1 MVTPKA
7 LFAAMLSLALLCWAS
22 SSAAAGWGTPLLAN
36 FKPKDY
42 NGGTQNWALTQD
54 KRGVLYVGN
63 NVGIME
69 FDGAQWRM
77 IPTRNKAV
85 VRSLA
90 LAADGRIF
98 VGSKGEIGY
107 LDPSLPQEQQYV
119 SLLNMVP
126 QPYRQ
131 FQDVRQ
137 TFATAKGVYFISR
150 NYIFLYSEH
159 QGQPNIKVWQSN
171 SAYLK
176 AFMLQE
182 RLLIK
187 EEGVGLLQLQDDDFT
202 VLPGSVAFAGLDL
215 FMLEPFDAN
224 TLLAGSRNG
233 KLYLFANQQLTPWHT
248 AIDTALA
255 QARLYTGLKLKN
267 GDFALGT
274 SENGLFIINA
284 QGELKSHINKSYGLL
299 DENIRALYQDHQQG
313 LWLAMDHGL
322 SRIDL
327 SSAIS
332 QYNSAHGLDGN
343 VLALHQH
350 QGTLYAGTSLGL
362 FLRNADDQFKQITG
376 LSKQTWDFLSL
387 PTSLLVAN
395 SAGVYELRDGQA
407 TLLRASELASKVLY
421 QAPFAPERIFIGL
434 QNGLASLKK
443 TAQGWHDEGRINGIN
458 GNLNSILQTSEY
470 ELWLG
475 TLAHGVYRLTLPQHW
490 PDTETPIQIRHFG
503 IADGL
508 PTLNRNS
515 VHWHNE
521 QLLFATVAGFYR
533 YNRTEQ
539 RFYADT
545 TLGAAFSEPQPWV
558 RYPHADSNNN
568 LWLLTWDNETGSR
581 QAGVLFADDKGQYRW
596 QASALQPLQDIPL
609 DTLLI
614 DKDNVIWFGGAE
626 GIFRFAITQQR
637 DLLPKQ
643 PLIRRVR
650 SLDGE
655 VLYQGGSLP
664 SRLNLSSAQNQL
676 RFDYA
681 SPNFSHLFPPQFQ
694 VKLQGLDE
702 NWSAWSNELY
712 RDYTNL
718 PAGDYQFLLR
728 SRDQQGNLLLSE
740 PVIFHIKAP
749 WFATLPMLVLYAL
762 LILLLTYAVLKWR
775 TLHLLNEKKHLTE
788 LVEQRTTHLQQTMT
802 QLQHAKQEAE
812 AANQTK
818 SEFLANMSHELR
830 TPLNAVLGFAELAQQ
845 SANPQRQS
853 SYVAKIYASGKILL
867 SIINDILDFSKIEAG
882 KLELECQ
889 PFSLRAT
896 LHQVCDMFSA
906 QLSLKQLTFSL
917 EVDADIP
924 DTLTGDSLRLSQV
937 LINLLSNAVK
947 FTDKGSITLTVA
959 GNASDAV
966 CCLNFAVTDTGIGI
980 SHSQQQHLF
989 TAFNQADSSV
999 SRKYG
1004 GTGLGLTI
1012 CQRLVNLMHGQL
1024 AVQSEAGVG
1033 STFSFSIELAVAE
1046 PIEHL
1051 SVPDV
1056 SPVAENTQQHAILLV
1071 EDNYFNQAL
1080 AQIILKKLG
1089 YQVFTAKDGATALD
1103 MLQRHTIA
1111 LVLMDIEMPG
1121 INGIETTRQLRQ
1133 NPALTSIPVIA
1144 MTAHHSDETRAAC
1157 YAAGMNDM
1165 LVKPIDAATLA
1176 KQLTH
1181 WLAARI

>member
-7 LFAAMLSLALLCWAS
+7 LFAALISVALLCWALPS
-22 SSAAAGWGTPLLAN
+22 PASGWGTPLLAN

-54 KRGVLYVGN
+54 KRGLLYAGN
-63 NVGIME
+63 NVGILE
-69 FDGAQWRM
+69 YDGAQWRM

-90 LAADGRIF
+90 LADDGRIF

-119 SLLNMVP
+119 SLLETVP
-126 QPYRQ
+126 QQYRH

-150 NYIFLYSEH
+150 NFIFLYSEPA
-159 QGQPNIKVWQSN
+159 GQPTIQVWRSN

-176 AFMLQE
+176 AFMLHE
-182 RLLIK
+182 RILVK
-187 EEGVGLLQLQDDDFT
+187 EEGVGLLQLQDDEF
-202 VLPGSVAFAGLDL
+202 VQVPGSAAFADLDL
-215 FMLEPFDAN
+215 FMLESFDAN
-224 TLLAGSRNG
+224 TLLAGSRSG
-233 KLYLFANQQLTPWHT
+233 KLYLFRNQQLTPWQT
-248 AIDTALA
+248 AVDAALM

-267 GDFALGT
+267 GDYALGT

-284 QGELKSHINKSYGLL
+284 RGELKSHINKSYGLL

-327 SSAIS
+327 ASAIS
-332 QYNSAHGLDGN
+332 HYDSAHGLSGN

-350 QGTLYAGTSLGL
+350 QNTFYAGTSLGL
-362 FLRNADDQFKQITG
+362 FWRNSDDQFKQVQG

-387 PTSLLVAN
+387 PDSLLIAN
-395 SAGVYELRDGQA
+395 SAGVYELQQGQA
-407 TLLRASELASKVLY
+407 RLLRESDLASKVLY
-421 QAPFAPERIFIGL
+421 QQPTEPGRIFVGL

-443 TAQGWHDEGRINGIN
+443 TPSGWQDEGQIKGVN
-458 GNLNSILQTSEY
+458 GNLNSILQTSEQ
-470 ELWLG
+470 EMWLG
-475 TLAHGVYRLTLPQHW
+475 TLAHGLYRLTLPQQW
-490 PDTETPIQIRHFG
+490 PDTETPLQIRHFG
-503 IADGL
+503 MADGL

-515 VHWHNE
+515 VHWHNG
-521 QLLFATVAGFYR
+521 QLLVATVAGFYR
-533 YNRTEQ
+533 YNKTEQ

-545 TLGAAFSEPQPWV
+545 TLGAAFGEPQPWV
-558 RYPHADSNNN
+558 RYPHADSHNN

-581 QAGVLFADDKGQYRW
+581 QAGVLFADDNGHYRW
-596 QASALQPLQDIPL
+596 QSSALQPLQDIPL

-614 DKDNVIWFGGAE
+614 DEDNVVWFGGAE
-626 GIFRFAITQQR
+626 GIFRFALAQQR

-650 SLDGE
+650 TLEGE
-655 VLYQGGSLP
+655 VFYQGGRLP
-664 SRLNLSSAQNQL
+664 DRIELSAEQNQL

-681 SPNFSHLFPPQFQ
+681 SPNYSHLFLPQFQ
-694 VKLQGLDE
+694 VKLQGLDQS
-702 NWSAWSNELY
+702 WSAWSNELY

-718 PAGDYQFLLR
+718 PPGDYQFLLR
-728 SRDQQGNLLLSE
+728 SRDQQGNLLLAE
-740 PVIFHIKAP
+740 PIHLHIAAP
-749 WFATLPMLVLYAL
+749 WYATVPLLVLYAL
-762 LILLLTYAVLKWR
+762 LILLLTYLLLKWR
-775 TLHLLNEKKHLTE
+775 TWHLLSEKKRLTQ
-788 LVEQRTTHLQQTMT
+788 LVEQHTAHLHQTMT
-802 QLQHAKQEAE
+802 QLQKAKQDAE

-906 QLSLKQLTFSL
+906 QLSLKQLNFTL
-917 EVDADIP
+917 QIAPQIP

-937 LINLLSNAVK
+937 LINLLSNAIK
-947 FTDKGSITLTVA
+947 FTDNGSIALSVD
-959 GNASDAV
+959 GNVLNAV
-966 CCLNFAVTDTGIGI
+966 CQLDFAVTDTGIGI
-980 SHSQQQHLF
+980 SHTQQQSLF

-1012 CQRLVNLMHGQL
+1012 CQRLVTLMQGKLSVH
-1024 AVQSEAGVG
+1024 SESGVG
-1033 STFSFSIELAVAE
+1033 STFSFSIELPIAAVAE
-1046 PIEHL
+1046 LQVMTKDIPIDEDTK
-1051 SVPDV
+1051 P
-1056 SPVAENTQQHAILLV
+1056 HAILLV

-1089 YQVFTAKDGATALD
+1089 YQVFTAKDGSTALD
-1103 MLQRHTIA
+1103 MLQRHNIA
-1111 LVLMDIEMPG
+1111 LVFMDIEMPG
-1121 INGIETTRQLRQ
+1121 INGIETTRQLRL

-1144 MTAHHSDETRAAC
+1144 MTAHHSEDTRAAC

-1176 KQLTH
+1176 KLLAH
-1181 WLAARI
+1181 WLKIDD